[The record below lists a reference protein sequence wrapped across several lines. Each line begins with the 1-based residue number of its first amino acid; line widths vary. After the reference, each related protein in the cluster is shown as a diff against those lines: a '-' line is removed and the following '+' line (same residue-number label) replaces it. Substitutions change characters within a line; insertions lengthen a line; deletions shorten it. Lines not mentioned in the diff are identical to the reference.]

1 MPRPKLPEQ
10 RELERIEAGIQV
22 KIHEKE
28 RELQTLRQVLEAV
41 QEAIGAIADV
51 SNHREPL

>member
-28 RELQTLRQVLEAV
+28 RELETLRKVLEAI
-41 QEAIGAIADV
+41 QEAIGAVADV
-51 SNHREPL
+51 ARNPESL